1 MGTRT
6 MDTRA
11 MDSATMSDG
20 VTDSADTGTIVVGV
34 DGSQPSVAALH
45 WAAVR
50 AQRRTARLLLLHVAD
65 EEGPDEHRATTGSR
79 TENGRDLLDSA
90 QRLAAA
96 AAPSATIETRLLTGD
111 PVWSLIDGAADAREI
126 AVGSHKT
133 GFLRGA
139 SFGSRTLQLAAA
151 SPVPV
156 VVVPPSDDPSRA
168 GVVVGVDE
176 SSDGRAALA
185 FAARHAAEE
194 GHELILVRC
203 ESPRRDAR
211 RLRADDEAALTT
223 HLADARRWVAAAYP
237 GLRVRSRV
245 VHGSPAQALV
255 RASAHAALLVVGR
268 SQGTDTS
275 SPLGRV
281 THDVLL
287 NLGVATAVIAA
298 DRDPHDR
305 GTFDPDPA
313 S

>member
-1 MGTRT
+1 MNART
-6 MDTRA
+6 MDTR
-11 MDSATMSDG
+11 TMSAG
-20 VTDSADTGTIVVGV
+20 AADAADAADAGTIVVGV

-50 AQRRTARLLLLHVAD
+50 AQQRSARLLLLHVAD
-65 EEGPDEHRATTGSR
+65 EGPDDHRAAAASR
-79 TENGRDLLDSA
+79 VENGRDLLVSA
-90 QRLAAA
+90 HRLAAP
-96 AAPSATIETRLLTGD
+96 AAPSATVDTRLLVGD
-111 PVWSLIDGAADAREI
+111 PVWSLIAGSADAREI
-126 AVGSHKT
+126 VVGSHKT

-156 VVVPPSDDPSRA
+156 VVVPPSDDPIRT
-168 GVVVGVDE
+168 GVVVGVDG

-194 GHELILVRC
+194 GYELILVRC

-211 RLRADDEAALTT
+211 RRGVADDNVLTA
-223 HLADARRWVAAAYP
+223 HLVDARHWVAAAHP
-237 GLRVRSRV
+237 GLGVRSRI

-287 NLGVATAVIAA
+287 NLGVATAVVAA
-298 DRDPHDR
+298 DRGAHDG
-305 GTFDPDPA
+305 GTFAPDPV